1 MKERDER
8 EIENESKRARGQ
20 KRGGRRRMVRD
31 EEQEETGVASQA
43 EKLSVSIKDLLCQ
56 ISMRGLL

>member
-8 EIENESKRARGQ
+8 EIENE
-20 KRGGRRRMVRD
+20 GRRGRGKKKGGWRGMVRD
-31 EEQEETGVASQA
+31 EEQEETGEASQA

>member
-1 MKERDER
+1 MRLEEP
-8 EIENESKRARGQ
+8 

-31 EEQEETGVASQA
+31 EEYERERLVWPAKQ
-43 EKLSVSIKDLLCQ
+43 KRLSVSIKDLLCQ